1 MAIEKL
7 NSIGVVVVSVT
18 SDNPSSN
25 WSMFNQ
31 LGARL
36 HDKTPKVSLNVK
48 NIMDIPVFVTLDA
61 CHLIKLVRNSIGDYI
76 SFVNADE
83 EEINWTYIVKLCE
96 LQNENGLHLASK
108 LRNQHIDFSS
118 DKMKTKLAVQT
129 LSKSTANALSL
140 CENVL
145 KKPEFK
151 GAKATSEFCQIFNDV
166 FDILNSKSKFG
177 KGYSAPIDSESY
189 EHLKEKFEY
198 IEKYIHG
205 LKMKNGHLVIEGPR
219 KSAFLGI
226 LITLKS
232 FLYIYQCY
240 VQTRNIQ
247 YLLTYKFSQD
257 HLGVIEDSIIFLLI
271 LVKILV
277 LFTNYVE
284 LVELRLLRSLNNYQ
298 FLPFYSANFILTLSL
313 HSS

>member
-1 MAIEKL
+1 MFSERANLVEMAIEKL
-7 NSIGVVVVSVT
+7 NGVGVVVVSVT

-25 WSMFNQ
+25 WSMFNH

-36 HDKTPKVSLNVK
+36 YDETPKVSLNVK

-76 SFVNADE
+76 SLVNGDK
-83 EEINWTYIVKLCE
+83 EEINWKYIVRLCE
-96 LQNENGLHLASK
+96 LQNEHGLHLASK

-140 CENVL
+140 CENEL

-177 KGYSAPIDSESY
+177 KDYCAPINNESY
-189 EHLKEKFEY
+189 EHLKEKYEY

-205 LKMKNGHLVIEGPR
+205 LRMNDGQLVVEGPR

-226 LITLKS
+226 LITFKS

-240 VQTRNIQ
+240 VQTNNMQ

-257 HLGVIEDSIIFLLI
+257 HLGVIEDSIILLLI
-271 LVKILV
+271 LVQILV
-277 LFTNYVE
+277 LFTNNVE
-284 LVELRLLRSLNNYQ
+284 GFSGG
-298 FLPFYSANFILTLSL
+298 I
-313 HSS
+313 